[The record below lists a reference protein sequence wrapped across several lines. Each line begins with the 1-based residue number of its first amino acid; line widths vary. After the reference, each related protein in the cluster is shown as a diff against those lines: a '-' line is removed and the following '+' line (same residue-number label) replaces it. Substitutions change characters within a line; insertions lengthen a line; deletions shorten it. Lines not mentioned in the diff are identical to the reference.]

1 VMDRRDIPYPEDMLA
16 MVRVRHDPC
25 EGDPGQ
31 SSMLDPLQGEPHLAE
46 SRGLLKGG
54 TGAEAG
60 NQQER
65 EGASA
70 RRRRFIGI
78 FHGEGGIGSRG

>member
-1 VMDRRDIPYPEDMLA
+1 
-16 MVRVRHDPC
+16 
-25 EGDPGQ
+25 
-31 SSMLDPLQGEPHLAE
+31 MLDPLQGEPHLAE